1 MPFIKCWRGAHK
13 AANTQ
18 QGEAVEGHQAIV
30 EAINDLK
37 SDLDQRHDE
46 NVTRHAVTDK
56 KVDEAIRRIDDLH
69 KAFPGGDWESH
80 RRYHE
85 TIISRNEA
93 REQFYQ
99 ELRGE
104 LAKKGLWALVI
115 AAGTGLWWLAN
126 LVWIYMKTKAHP

>member
-1 MPFIKCWRGAHK
+1 MRWSIGWMPFIKRWCGAYK
-13 AANTQ
+13 AAGVQ

-69 KAFPGGDWESH
+69 KAFPGGDWEGH

-85 TIISRNEA
+85 TIIAKNEA
-93 REQFYQ
+93 RANFYGD
-99 ELRGE
+99 LRSE
-104 LAKKGLWALVI
+104 LAKKGVWAVIVVLALALWQFF
-115 AAGTGLWWLAN
+115 
-126 LVWIYMKTKAHP
+126 KTKVTS